1 MSVTFNLIDEKW
13 IPVLYQG
20 GTVDRVG
27 ILKALE
33 DANRIRQIAASNPMD
48 RIAILRFLLA
58 VLYWCKGNP
67 DSHPVS
73 SLPAEW
79 FAKLSDY
86 KGCFNILGNGERFYQ
101 YMDYADHDKKLSAN
115 YLVQEVPTGTNCS
128 HFRHSMDGIDGL
140 CPACCAMGLLRL
152 PLFATSGGRGKPPG
166 VNAKPPIY
174 VIPIGASLAE
184 TLLLSWVKTD
194 LLGKPF
200 WEQPSGQLLKL
211 VPLLAGLTWV
221 PRRVW
226 LDEPSEP
233 RAACNSCGRWD
244 RLVRLS
250 VFAPI
255 GSQKIAENEQDRV
268 WRDPHVIH
276 NTSDQPLYAANALAA
291 PDAAAGQ
298 WTRII
303 CGIPREQ
310 RTDHRAWGVGFATV
324 QNDKY
329 LEAMEYLIPLSRSID
344 EIEPVTIEQWS
355 KETKKIA
362 SKCRP
367 QGSPSSRKHVEIEPA
382 IAAIRPHVE
391 GKVSTNAGELL
402 IGEDGAWQK
411 AVAEYGPMMQVIAG
425 SLSPGFTTAAL
436 QRRMDIENKSPRM
449 PRKA

>member
-1 MSVTFNLIDEKW
+1 ME
-13 IPVLYQG
+13 
-20 GTVDRVG
+20 RVG
-27 ILKALE
+27 ILGALE
-33 DANRIRQIAASNPMD
+33 KADRIRQIAASNPMD
-48 RIAILRFLLA
+48 RVAILRFLLA

-67 DSHPVS
+67 DGPPVS

-79 FAKLSDY
+79 FSRLNDNTD
-86 KGCFNILGNGERFYQ
+86 CFNLLGGGKRFYQ
-101 YMDYADHDKKLSAN
+101 YGGGGEKLSAN
-115 YLVQEVPTGTNCS
+115 YLMQEVPTGTNCS
-128 HFRHSMDGIDGL
+128 HFRHSTDGIDGL

-174 VIPIGASLAE
+174 AIPIGASLAE
-184 TLLLSWVKTD
+184 TLLLSWQKTD

-200 WEQPSGQLLKL
+200 WEQSASRLPNE
-211 VPLLAGLTWV
+211 VPLLTGLTWV

-233 RAACNSCGRWD
+233 ISACDSCGRLD
-244 RLVRLS
+244 QLVRLS

-255 GSQKIAENEQDRV
+255 GSQKAAENEQARV
-268 WRDPHVIH
+268 WRDPHVIYD
-276 NTSDQPLYAANALAA
+276 TSDQSLHAASALGA

-310 RTDHRAWGVGFATV
+310 RTDHRAWVVGFATV

-329 LEAMEYLIPLSRSID
+329 LEAMEYLIPLSSSID
-344 EIEPVTIEQWS
+344 EIEPLVTIEQWS
-355 KETKKIA
+355 KETRKIA
-362 SKCRP
+362 SRCRP

-391 GKVSTNAGELL
+391 GRVSANVSELL
-402 IGEDGAWQK
+402 QGEDAAWQQ
-411 AVAEYGPMMQVIAG
+411 AAAEYGPMMKVIAK

-436 QRRMDIENKSPRM
+436 RWRRQIEGTLPRM
-449 PRKA
+449 PRRATDGKGEDK